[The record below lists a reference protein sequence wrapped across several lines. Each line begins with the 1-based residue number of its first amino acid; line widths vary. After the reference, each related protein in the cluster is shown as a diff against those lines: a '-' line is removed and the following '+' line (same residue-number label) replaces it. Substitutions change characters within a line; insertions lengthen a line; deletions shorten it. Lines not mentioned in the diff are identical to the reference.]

1 LIAAIAVIGYDWLFP
16 VSTPASSSS
25 AATEEYSGPQKEE
38 VDPPRNFTLAQL
50 KYFDGTKD
58 EKTGD
63 LKPVY
68 LSINGTIFDVTRGR
82 DFYGPD
88 GPYSMFAGRE
98 CGAALAKMSFDDK
111 HLDDIDACTKLN
123 FGEKAELDG
132 WTEKFQY
139 YRCYPIKGRLVP
151 NHRLPNPD
159 RRLTTEEL
167 AKFNGTA
174 ETPTE
179 SGYAT
184 PSIYVG
190 AGDKV
195 FDVSFGGVEFYGP
208 NGSYHRFAGKDAS
221 RALAKMSFQQEDLDD
236 TSVDDLTDAQRK
248 VLQDWIRTFEERK
261 TYPCV
266 GRLGKEE
273 GQKQ

>member
-1 LIAAIAVIGYDWLFP
+1 MIGYDFLFP
-16 VSTPASSSS
+16 VPSTTSSSS
-25 AATEEYSGPQKEE
+25 AAAAEYNGPEKEE
-38 VDPPRNFTLAQL
+38 VDPPRNFTVAQL

-68 LSINGTIFDVTRGR
+68 LSINGTVFDVTRGR

-88 GPYSMFAGRE
+88 GPYAMFAGRE
-98 CGAALAKMSFDDK
+98 CGAALAKMSFDEK
-111 HLDDIDACTKLN
+111 YLDDIDACAKLN

-151 NHRLPNPD
+151 NHRLPSPD
-159 RRLTTEEL
+159 RRLTADEL
-167 AKFNGTA
+167 AKFKGT
-174 ETPTE
+174 EDTPTE
-179 SGYAT
+179 DGYAT
-184 PSIYVG
+184 PSIFVG

-208 NGSYHRFAGKDAS
+208 KGSYHIFAGRDAS
-221 RALAKMSFQQEDLDD
+221 RALAKMSFQPEDLDN

-248 VLQDWIRTFEERK
+248 VLQDWIRTFEGRK

-266 GRLGKEE
+266 GRLGKE
-273 GQKQ
+273 GQQKQ